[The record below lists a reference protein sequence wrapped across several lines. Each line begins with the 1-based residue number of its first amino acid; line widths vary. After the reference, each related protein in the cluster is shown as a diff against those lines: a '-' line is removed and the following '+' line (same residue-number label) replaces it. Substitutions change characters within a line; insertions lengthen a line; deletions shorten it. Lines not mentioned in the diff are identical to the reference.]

1 MTTGPTGPTERTG
14 TAAGAL
20 VEIEGLTKL
29 YSLDSG
35 WPARKRSWLSAVED
49 VDLAVRRG
57 EVLGLVGESGS
68 GKSTLARL
76 LIRLLEP
83 TRGEVRYEG
92 KNIFALSRRELR
104 RLRRKV
110 QIVFQDPYSSLNPR
124 HTVGHIVGEG
134 IERQTVRARAARTAE
149 LLELVGLSPAV
160 HDRYPHEFSGGQ
172 RQRICIARALAVGPE
187 FLILD
192 EPVSSLDVS
201 VQSKILNLLGDLK
214 ETLELTY
221 VLISHDLGVVRHIS
235 DRVAVMYLGH
245 LVEVAPRR
253 ELFSAPRHP
262 YTQALLSAVPAI
274 SANRERGRRILLTG
288 EIPTA
293 VDIPARCRFATRCF
307 RVIDTCWNVV
317 PRLEAVGH
325 AHEVACFNHAPIAEA
340 LADRAATGGG
350 QGSAASGLPQDL
362 PARASPLEPT

>member
-1 MTTGPTGPTERTG
+1 MATGPASPTERTA
-14 TAAGAL
+14 TLASAPL

-29 YSLDSG
+29 YPVDSG
-35 WPARKRSWLSAVED
+35 WLAKTRSWLSAVED
-49 VDLAVRRG
+49 VDLTVRRG

-92 KNIFALSRRELR
+92 RNIFALTQGELR

-124 HTVGHIVGEG
+124 HTVGQIVGEG
-134 IERQTVRARAARTAE
+134 MDHETARGRAVRTAE
-149 LLELVGLSPAV
+149 LLELVGLSPNV
-160 HDRYPHEFSGGQ
+160 QDRYPHEFSGGQ
-172 RQRICIARALAVGPE
+172 RQRICIARALAVRPE

-201 VQSKILNLLGDLK
+201 VQSKILNLLADLK
-214 ETLELTY
+214 EGLRLTY

-253 ELFSAPRHP
+253 ELFSNPRHP
-262 YTQALLSAVPAI
+262 YTQALLSAVPTT
-274 SANRERGRRILLTG
+274 SSKRERGRRILLTG

-307 RVIDTCWNVV
+307 RVVDVCWSQV
-317 PRLEAVGH
+317 PRLEGVGDGH
-325 AHEVACFNHAPIAEA
+325 HVACFNHAPVAEA
-340 LADRAATGGG
+340 HPEEVTG
-350 QGSAASGLPQDL
+350 
-362 PARASPLEPT
+362 